1 MSIRLPPLNALR
13 CFEAAA
19 RKGNFTLAADELY
32 LTPSAVSHQIRTLED
47 HLGVLLFSRAGRR
60 MMLTETGQ
68 TYFKLISKA
77 LETIAAARAV
87 IEQTQQRESLC
98 IGVAP
103 DFTKSWLMARLP
115 EFMAEHPHLQL
126 ELVTSPRESG
136 LVERQI
142 DVEIRYGHG
151 KWPTLTAFHLMD
163 DHLVPVCSPNLA
175 TASKPLREPRDVLMH
190 ILINTGNRPI
200 NWRHWGEQFG
210 VSGIEGASFMH
221 IDRCALAVRA
231 AIEGIGIALESRLSV
246 ESEIRT
252 GELIMPFPKYT
263 CDEEAYYLVFPK
275 TGNEIPK
282 VRRFREWIVFKAK
295 SENENSKPEQRDDDK
310 LRSLT
315 ALISADA

>member
-32 LTPSAVSHQIRTLED
+32 LTPSAVSHQIRALED

-68 TYFKLISKA
+68 TYFKLTSKA
-77 LETIAAARAV
+77 LETIAAARSV

-103 DFTKSWLMARLP
+103 DFTTFWLMARLP
-115 EFMAEHPHLQL
+115 EFMAEHPNLQL
-126 ELVTSPRESG
+126 ELITSPRENG

-163 DHLVPVCSPNLA
+163 DHLVPVCSPGLA
-175 TASKPLREPRDVLMH
+175 TASKPLQEPHDVLKH
-190 ILINTGNRPI
+190 TLIYTGNRPI
-200 NWRHWGEQFG
+200 NWRHWGEQFD
-210 VSGIEGASFMH
+210 VSGIEGAASMQ

-246 ESEIRT
+246 EAEIRA
-252 GELIMPFPKYT
+252 GKLVMPFPEYT

-275 TGNEIPK
+275 TGNELPK
-282 VRRFREWIVFKAK
+282 VRRFREWIVSKTKSETQAK
-295 SENENSKPEQRDDDK
+295 SEQRANEK

-315 ALISADA
+315 TLVDADA

>member
-13 CFEAAA
+13 CFETAA
-19 RKGNFTLAADELY
+19 RKGNFTLAADELC
-32 LTPSAVSHQIRTLED
+32 LTPSAVSHQIRALED

-68 TYFKLISKA
+68 TYFKLTSSA
-77 LETIAAARAV
+77 LETIATARSIV
-87 IEQTQQRESLC
+87 EQTQQRETLC
-98 IGVAP
+98 IGVPP
-103 DFTKSWLMARLP
+103 DFTTSWLMARLP

-126 ELVTSPRESG
+126 ELSTSPRDSG

-175 TASKPLREPRDVLMH
+175 TARKPLRTPGDVLKH
-190 ILINTGNRPI
+190 ILIYTGNRPI
-200 NWRHWGEQFG
+200 NWRHWGEQFD
-210 VSGIEGASFMH
+210 VSGIEGAASME

-246 ESEIRT
+246 ESEIRA
-252 GELIMPFPKYT
+252 GKLITPLSECV
-263 CDEEAYYLVFPK
+263 CDEEAYYLVSRK
-275 TGNEIPK
+275 TGNEVPK
-282 VRRFREWIVFKAK
+282 VRRFREWIVSKAK
-295 SENENSKPEQRDDDK
+295 SESEQSGAGK
-310 LRSLT
+310 LVRRELSSL
-315 ALISADA
+315 AGLVNADA